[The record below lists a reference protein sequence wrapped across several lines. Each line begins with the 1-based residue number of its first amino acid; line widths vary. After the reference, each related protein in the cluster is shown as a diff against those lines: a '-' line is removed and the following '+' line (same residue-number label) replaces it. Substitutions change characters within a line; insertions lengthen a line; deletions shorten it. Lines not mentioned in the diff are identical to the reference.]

1 MHLLDFMLLCIMITK
16 HQINNIKPIN
26 SIVISTSMIEFIHK
40 IYIDLVH
47 NANKRN
53 IKINIMPNDIIKKY
67 KLQNGKCALS
77 GLELKN
83 NIKNLNLSVDRINS
97 NLNYD
102 FDNIQLIIDIL
113 NKSKFDYSN
122 DDYIN
127 FCHTIVHNH
136 NYPMQISQY

>member
-67 KLQNGKCALS
+67 KLQNVSKVHANRVQRLM
-77 GLELKN
+77 
-83 NIKNLNLSVDRINS
+83 IN
-97 NLNYD
+97 
-102 FDNIQLIIDIL
+102 
-113 NKSKFDYSN
+113 
-122 DDYIN
+122 
-127 FCHTIVHNH
+127 
-136 NYPMQISQY
+136 